1 MQTIKVLL
9 LGAGESGK
17 STIFKQIQIHNTVGF
32 TPEDYKMWRDRMWI
46 KLMEVAQTVLSRLQ
60 KQEGLHA
67 EIAGEQADS
76 GALWDDLMR
85 VCAYMWAAACVS
97 FLSPPAHLSATPG
110 GPGNPDPHPLLSTFP
125 SSRTLPP
132 SQRSI

>member
-32 TPEDYKMWRDRMWI
+32 TPEDYKMWRDRIWI

-85 VCAYMWAAACVS
+85 VCACMRAAACVP
-97 FLSPPAHLSATPG
+97 FLSPPA
-110 GPGNPDPHPLLSTFP
+110 PLICYSWW
-125 SSRTLPP
+125 SRK
-132 SQRSI
+132 S

>member
-1 MQTIKVLL
+1 MGCAGSVEGEPGATPKPPHQKVSDEEETKGPAMQTIKVLL

-32 TPEDYKMWRDRMWI
+32 TPEDYKMWRDRIWI

-67 EIAGEQADS
+67 EIAGEQVDS
-76 GALWDDLMR
+76 GALWDELMR
-85 VCAYMWAAACVS
+85 VMCA
-97 FLSPPAHLSATPG
+97 
-110 GPGNPDPHPLLSTFP
+110 
-125 SSRTLPP
+125 
-132 SQRSI
+132 

>member
-32 TPEDYKMWRDRMWI
+32 TPEDYKMWRDRIWI

-67 EIAGEQADS
+67 EIAGEQVDS
-76 GALWDDLMR
+76 GALWDELMR
-85 VCAYMWAAACVS
+85 VHACARDATCVP
-97 FLSPPAHLSATPG
+97 FLRTPHLSATPG
-110 GPGNPDPHPLLSTFP
+110 GPEIPH
-125 SSRTLPP
+125 
-132 SQRSI
+132 RSFS